1 MGGRKPSNQSI
12 IQLKI
17 IVLEAPGHLYE
28 MVLTLERR
36 VKYKFKNLSKVMDI
50 SLSLIETKSKN
61 GKYEPVR
68 ETDSL
73 C

>member
-1 MGGRKPSNQSI
+1 
-12 IQLKI
+12 
-17 IVLEAPGHLYE
+17 

-50 SLSLIETKSKN
+50 SLSLVETKSKN